1 VGVSYLELLGV
12 DETMLRK
19 VMQRAVA
26 ARASQLRALS
36 TIRAKSTFAV
46 ADERE
51 PFNPFEVQP
60 GCLQPGT
67 GD

>member
-1 VGVSYLELLGV
+1 
-12 DETMLRK
+12 